1 MKVPANL
8 PADRLIM
15 EYLARVTDAATR
27 YLPKGGRIAFVS
39 RTRARIERACGQEG
53 MGDPGRV
60 REILAG
66 LGEPEAL
73 VKQERA
79 RLDAAWVRKRT
90 KDKQAAEA
98 AAASITE
105 PRQYRRINSRWKP
118 ATDTQPL
125 PLPPQ
130 PGQPR
135 AGQGGRAGG
144 AGGAREGKRRGWLRW
159 GRGGGPAGE
168 APGHQ
173 GARPWESTGAGAKA
187 EPPVLEG
194 TVIQPPAGPAEDAPT
209 GTARE
214 QPPGAG
220 YKPPPG
226 TGYQPLPGA
235 GYEQPP
241 GADHQQPPGPLP
253 PSAHQPAN
261 LATPPA
267 VPSRQARGTVMLRGS
282 ATVLAHG
289 AGRWAKDAGKLSRRH
304 PLEAAAIFL
313 LGVGGLI
320 LPFPFWL
327 LGGVLAVF
335 SRFWQPRDKWIA
347 LAGPILIVLAGTVV
361 TALIVGGQGNPVMIY
376 SHALRLDI
384 GYLLRVGSVLCAG
397 YLAWQVRRG
406 RRIRLPPWRR

>member
-1 MKVPANL
+1 MKEPANL

-39 RTRARIERACGQEG
+39 RTRARIERACGQAG
-53 MGDPGRV
+53 LGDPGRV

-79 RLDAAWVRKRT
+79 RLDAAWVKKRT

-125 PLPPQ
+125 PLPPR
-130 PGQPR
+130 PGQPGAQR
-135 AGQGGRAGG
+135 GGRAGG
-144 AGGAREGKRRGWLRW
+144 AGGAREGKRRGWLRG
-159 GRGGGPAGE
+159 GRGGGAADGPADE
-168 APGHQ
+168 APGSQ
-173 GARPWESTGAGAKA
+173 ETRPWESTGAGAPDEA

-194 TVIQPPAGPAEDAPT
+194 TVIQPSAGPVADAPPGT
-209 GTARE
+209 GRE

-220 YKPPPG
+220 YQQPPG
-226 TGYQPLPGA
+226 T
-235 GYEQPP
+235 
-241 GADHQQPPGPLP
+241 DHQQPPGPLR

-282 ATVLAHG
+282 ATALAHG
-289 AGRWAKDAGKLSRRH
+289 AGRWAKDAGTLSRRH
-304 PLEAAAIFL
+304 PLEAVAILL

-320 LPFPFWL
+320 FPFPFWL
-327 LGGVLAVF
+327 LGGALAVF
-335 SRFWQPRDKWIA
+335 SRFWQPRDKWVALVGPILIA
-347 LAGPILIVLAGTVV
+347 LAGTMV

-376 SHALRLDI
+376 SHALRMDV
-384 GYLLRVGSVLCAG
+384 GYLLRAGSVLCAG

-406 RRIRLPPWRR
+406 RRVRLPPWRR